1 MQADLGIEGD
11 LDPRLLRRSTQ
22 AVLDRHPNLRTA
34 FRRRKNGMPVAL
46 VLDGAEVGWTEHDL
60 TALPPDVAHG
70 RWCELRAADRDNRFD
85 PGTPP
90 LLRLTVARL
99 SARSWRV
106 LITNH
111 HLILD
116 GWSSPLLVRGSSPPT
131 AAGGSADGRR
141 RYVRTAISWS
151 GWASVTA
158 PPRWTSGGKS
168 SGPRRRP
175 PDRPDTAQ
183 VLGSRPAELR
193 IDDLGD
199 VTDRLTARARTAGT
213 TAAALVQTAWG

>member
-1 MQADLGIEGD
+1 
-11 LDPRLLRRSTQ
+11 
-22 AVLDRHPNLRTA
+22 
-34 FRRRKNGMPVAL
+34 MPVAL

-116 GWSSPLLVRGSSPPT
+116 GWSSPLLVREIFAAY
-131 AAGGSADGRR
+131 AAGGSADESAGGTF
-141 RYVRTAISWS
+141 V
-151 GWASVTA
+151 
-158 PPRWTSGGKS
+158 PRFPGVAGQRDSAAALDRWRQVL
-168 SGPRRRP
+168 GPRRRP
-175 PDRPDTAQ
+175 P
-183 VLGSRPAELR
+183 
-193 IDDLGD
+193 
-199 VTDRLTARARTAGT
+199 
-213 TAAALVQTAWG
+213 